1 MSRGRSFVKPLQRPD
16 HEPDLAPELKAAII
30 EALRQ
35 AWKRLRARN
44 LAVIRSGEEEA
55 ITHALERILN
65 EHDPATGRRA
75 ISELDLF
82 EWVGREA
89 SVTSAGGGYKKAPD
103 LVFRPTAA
111 VGVRFKSDWGFWV
124 EAKIVDGQTHP
135 LRLYESQ
142 GVERFATGQYA
153 PRMPC
158 GAIAAYVRDGSR
170 PAKSFNGNRKLKFVP
185 GAVPDSGT
193 SRHDRSRQ
201 TPALVQIVLTHLW
214 LDAA

>member
-1 MSRGRSFVKPLQRPD
+1 MSRSFVKPLRLLE
-16 HEPDLAPELKAAII
+16 HEPDLPPELKAAVV

-65 EHDPATGRRA
+65 EHDPETGQRV
-75 ISELDLF
+75 ISALELF

-89 SVTSAGGGYKKAPD
+89 SVTSVGGGYKKAPD

-124 EAKIVDGQTHP
+124 EAKIVDEQTHP
-135 LRLYESQ
+135 LRLYLSH
-142 GVERFATGQYA
+142 GVERFVTGQYA
-153 PRMPC
+153 PRMPS
-158 GAIAAYVRDGSR
+158 GAMAAYVRDGSR
-170 PAKSFNGNRKLKFVP
+170 PATAFNGNSKLKFVP
-185 GAVPDSGT
+185 GAAADSGT

-214 LDAA
+214 LNAA